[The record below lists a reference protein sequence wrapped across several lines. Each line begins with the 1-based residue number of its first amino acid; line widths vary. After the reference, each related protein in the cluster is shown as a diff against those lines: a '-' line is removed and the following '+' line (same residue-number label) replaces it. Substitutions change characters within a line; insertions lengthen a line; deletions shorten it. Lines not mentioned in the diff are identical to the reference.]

1 MKSKKGISLIVLIV
15 TIIVII
21 ILASVVILTLTKN
34 NPIESAKEAAFK
46 SDISNI
52 QDDLSMYISKQSTD
66 NNGNYDPTTLNLS
79 GDDMVSK
86 LPSTKKYANELS
98 LVSGKLAF
106 SSTNKSEITYF
117 KETLKDNGIVI
128 VPVPDSWKTTIASV
142 TEENVPIPKGF
153 TYVEGTKNTG
163 VVIQDSIGNQFV
175 WVPVDGTNV
184 KYQKDFSFPS
194 EYGATADNTSDDTL
208 PSGVSDETSDV
219 TKYGGFYIGRYEAG
233 VPDNQTTIDGNSAS
247 TSNVTGIPTI
257 KKGKVSWTCI
267 TYINSKPNAESM
279 YNTSTSVKSGLLTGK
294 AWDTTCNWLKSTGV
308 DILDSTSYGNYK
320 ISTFTYTSLDGTNAT
335 KAVNTG
341 YKIPTGSTEYTKVN
355 NIYDLAGNVDEF
367 TAEVDSSK
375 VDYYYDVV
383 RGGYYDGNVVDFRPV
398 SHRIG
403 NFVDSYSVS
412 SGFRVRLYI
421 L

>member
-142 TEENVPIPKGF
+142 TDENVPIPNGF
-153 TYVEGTKNTG
+153 NYVEGTKDTG

-175 WVPVDGTNV
+175 WVPVDGTNG
-184 KYQKDFSFPS
+184 KYEKDNTFP
-194 EYGATADNTSDDTL
+194 GINANNTADVAL
-208 PSGVSDETSDV
+208 RSGVSDEMSDV
-219 TKYGGFYIGRYEAG
+219 TKYGGFYIGIYESG
-233 VPDNQTTIDGNSAS
+233 VPDNQTAIDGNSSS

-267 TYINSKPNAESM
+267 NYTNSKANAESM

-308 DILDSTSYGNYK
+308 DISNSISYGNYNN
-320 ISTFTYTSLDGTNAT
+320 STFTYTKLDGINTT
-335 KAVNTG
+335 KTINSLI
-341 YKIPTGSTEYTKVN
+341 KIPTGSTEYTKVN
-355 NIYDLAGNVDEF
+355 NIYDMAGNVWEWANEKYS
-367 TAEVDSSK
+367 TYLVI
-375 VDYYYDVV
+375 
-383 RGGYYDGNVVDFRPV
+383 RGGGYSDHYPV
-398 SHRIG
+398 SYRYLFSDGTYFHI
-403 NFVDSYSVS
+403 
-412 SGFRVRLYI
+412 GFRFRLYM

>member
-52 QDDLSMYISKQSTD
+52 QDELSMYISKQYTD
-66 NNGNYDPTTLNLS
+66 NNGDYDPTTLNLS
-79 GDDMVSK
+79 GTDMVSK

-106 SSTNKSEITYF
+106 TSTNKSEITYF

-128 VPVPDSWKTTIASV
+128 VQVPDSWKTTIASV
-142 TEENVPIPKGF
+142 TDENVPIPKGF

-163 VVIQDSIGNQFV
+163 VVIQDTNGNQFV

-184 KYQKDFSFPS
+184 KYQKDNTFL
-194 EYGATADNTSDDTL
+194 GINADKTSDDTL
-208 PSGVSDETSDV
+208 PSGVTDETSDV
-219 TKYGGFYIGRYEAG
+219 TKYGGFYIGRYESG
-233 VPDNQTTIDGNSAS
+233 VPDNQTKIAGNSAS

-257 KKGKVSWTCI
+257 KKGKFSWTFI
-267 TYINSKPNAESM
+267 NYTNSKANAESM
-279 YNTSTSVKSGLLTGK
+279 YNTSTSVKSGLVTGK
-294 AWDTTCNWLKSTGV
+294 SWDTTCNWIKSTGTN
-308 DILDSTSYGNYK
+308 ISDSRTYGNYYNS
-320 ISTFTYTSLDGTNAT
+320 ISPANVNGYGT
-335 KAVNTG
+335 KQVSG
-341 YKIPTGSTEYTKVN
+341 FSDKWSVN
-355 NIYDLAGNVDEF
+355 NIYDLAGNVWEW
-367 TAEVDSSK
+367 TAEANSSGS
-375 VDYYYDVV
+375 VI
-383 RGGYYDGNVVDFRPV
+383 RGGFCNSSGDGIPV
-398 SHRIG
+398 SFR
-403 NFVDSYSVS
+403 NFNGVS
-412 SGFRVRLYI
+412 NTYGHVGFRVRLYI

>member
-52 QDDLSMYISKQSTD
+52 QDELSMYISKQYTD
-66 NNGNYDPTTLNLS
+66 NNGDYDPTTLNLS
-79 GDDMVSK
+79 GTDMVSK

-106 SSTNKSEITYF
+106 TSTNKSEITYF

-128 VPVPDSWKTTIASV
+128 VQVPDSWKTTIASV
-142 TEENVPIPKGF
+142 THENVPIPKGF

-163 VVIQDSIGNQFV
+163 VIIQDANGNQFV

-184 KYQKDFSFPS
+184 KYEKWC
-194 EYGATADNTSDDTL
+194 TSGIAYNDSSNNVSDVAL

-233 VPDNQTTIDGNSAS
+233 VPDNQTAIDG
-247 TSNVTGIPTI
+247 TSNTTSDVTGIPTS

-267 TYINSKPNAESM
+267 NYTNSKANAESM

-294 AWDTTCNWLKSTGV
+294 AWDTTCNWIKNRVSSLT
-308 DILDSTSYGNYK
+308 DSRTYGNYY
-320 ISTFTYTSLDGTNAT
+320 ISTFTYTKSDGTNAT

-355 NIYDLAGNVDEF
+355 NIYDLAGNVDEW
-367 TAEVDSSK
+367 TAEACSSGG
-375 VDYYYDVV
+375 VF
-383 RGGYYDGNVVDFRPV
+383 RGGYYGISGGDVPV
-398 SHRIG
+398 SYR
-403 NFVDSYSVS
+403 SYYDVSDASVS
-412 SGFRVRLYI
+412 VGF
-421 L
+421 

>member
-52 QDDLSMYISKQSTD
+52 QDELSMYISKQYTD
-66 NNGNYDPTTLNLS
+66 NNGDYDPTTLNLS
-79 GDDMVSK
+79 GTDMVSK

-98 LVSGKLAF
+98 LVSEKLAF
-106 SSTNKSEITYF
+106 TSTNKSEITYF

-128 VPVPDSWKTTIASV
+128 VQVPDSWKTTIASV
-142 TEENVPIPKGF
+142 TDENVPIPKGF

-163 VVIQDSIGNQFV
+163 VVIQDTNGNQFV

-184 KYQKDFSFPS
+184 KYQKDNTFL
-194 EYGATADNTSDDTL
+194 GINADKTSDDTL
-208 PSGVSDETSDV
+208 PSGVTDETSDV
-219 TKYGGFYIGRYEAG
+219 TKYGGFYIGRYESG

-355 NIYDLAGNVDEF
+355 NIYDMAGNVWEWANEKYS
-367 TAEVDSSK
+367 TYLVI
-375 VDYYYDVV
+375 
-383 RGGYYDGNVVDFRPV
+383 RGGGYSDHYPV
-398 SHRIG
+398 SYRYLFSDGTYFHI
-403 NFVDSYSVS
+403 
-412 SGFRVRLYI
+412 GFRFRLYM

>member
-52 QDDLSMYISKQSTD
+52 QDELSMYISKQYTD
-66 NNGNYDPTTLNLS
+66 NNGDYDPTTLDLS
-79 GDDMVSK
+79 GADMVSK

-98 LVSGKLAF
+98 VVSGKLAF
-106 SSTNKSEITYF
+106 SSTNKSETTYF

-142 TEENVPIPKGF
+142 TDENVPIPKGF

-163 VVIQDSIGNQFV
+163 VVIQDDNGNQFV
-175 WVPVDGTNV
+175 WVPVDGTYE
-184 KYQKDFSFPS
+184 KWC
-194 EYGATADNTSDDTL
+194 TSGIAYNDSYMSDVAL

-233 VPDNQTTIDGNSAS
+233 VPDNQTAIDGTSNT

-257 KKGKVSWTCI
+257 KKGKVSWT
-267 TYINSKPNAESM
+267 YISYTNSKANAESM

-294 AWDTTCNWLKSTGV
+294 AWDTTCNWIKSTGTN
-308 DILDSTSYGNYK
+308 ISDSRTYGNYYNS
-320 ISTFTYTSLDGTNAT
+320 ISPANVNGYGT
-335 KAVNTG
+335 KQVSG
-341 YKIPTGSTEYTKVN
+341 FSDKWSVN
-355 NIYDLAGNVDEF
+355 NIYDLAGNVWEW
-367 TAEVDSSK
+367 TAEAFSSRG
-375 VDYYYDVV
+375 VY
-383 RGGYYDGNVVDFRPV
+383 RGGNFDNNGDSLPV
-398 SHRIG
+398 SFRNSDG
-403 NFVDSYSVS
+403 VS
-412 SGFRVRLYI
+412 DTYDDLGFRVRLYI

>member
-142 TEENVPIPKGF
+142 THENVPIPKGF
-153 TYVEGTKNTG
+153 TYVEGTKDTG

-184 KYQKDFSFPS
+184 KYEKDNTFP
-194 EYGATADNTSDDTL
+194 GINANNTADVAL
-208 PSGVSDETSDV
+208 PSGVSDEMSDV
-219 TKYGGFYIGRYEAG
+219 TKYGGFYIGRYESG
-233 VPDNQTTIDGNSAS
+233 VPDNQTAIDGNSSS

-267 TYINSKPNAESM
+267 NYTNSKANAESM

-308 DILDSTSYGNYK
+308 DISDSRTYGNYNNS
-320 ISTFTYTSLDGTNAT
+320 ISPANVNGYGT
-335 KAVNTG
+335 KQVSG
-341 YKIPTGSTEYTKVN
+341 FSDKWSVN
-355 NIYDLAGNVDEF
+355 NIYDLAGNVWEW
-367 TAEVDSSK
+367 TAEAGSSDGVDRGGGCSGVGGGDPVSFR
-375 VDYYYDVV
+375 DVV
-383 RGGYYDGNVVDFRPV
+383 GVSCTGGNL
-398 SHRIG
+398 
-403 NFVDSYSVS
+403 
-412 SGFRVRLYI
+412 GFRVRLYI